1 MRLDRLD
8 KVILRLR
15 LLDALLLCDLLF
27 FERLEAI
34 DELVDLCAFTL
45 LSFD

>member
-1 MRLDRLD
+1 MRLDGLD
-8 KVILRLR
+8 KVILRLL
-15 LLDALLLCDLLF
+15 LLDTFLLCNLLF
-27 FERLEAI
+27 FERLEAN